1 MGFLDHLFSEAGK
14 LSDVGNPADG
24 HAAKLVPLLLSA
36 LGGGEGQSAQVKGLS
51 GLIDRF
57 HQAGLGEVA
66 QSWISNQASNQ
77 PVTPDQVHAA
87 LGEQQIAAL
96 AEKMGL
102 PKSGVTSVL
111 AGLLPKL
118 VDSLTPNGQLPHA
131 PDTRPIQQASGAA
144 QGPGEAAASASRD
157 SGIGEAVEQSDPTEP
172 VQSAANED

>member
-1 MGFLDHLFSEAGK
+1 MGFLDHLLSEAGK

-24 HAAKLVPLLLSA
+24 HAAKLAPLLLST
-36 LGGGEGQSAQVKGLS
+36 LGGGEGQSEQTKGLS

-57 HQAGLGEVA
+57 RQAGLGDIA
-66 QSWISNQASNQ
+66 QSWISNQTPNQ

-96 AEKMGL
+96 AEKIGL
-102 PKSGVTSVL
+102 PKSGVVSVL

-118 VDSLTPNGQLPHA
+118 VDTLTPNGQLPHA
-131 PDTRPIQQASGAA
+131 PDTRPIEQGGVT

-157 SGIGEAVEQSDPTEP
+157 RGIGGAVGQSDPTEP
-172 VQSAANED
+172 VQSAAGEE